1 MPNRSATTAK
11 DCMKHLHGELRAA
24 LRIGERLPDRAPTLV
39 TVRIQPLPASRIA
52 GSTAWVSATAPR

>member
-1 MPNRSATTAK
+1 
-11 DCMKHLHGELRAA
+11 MKHLHGELRAA